1 MSAARPLRERSLP
14 LGGNSP
20 QGQGGPISLGL
31 RTNLEPSSLRPQH
44 RVATSPTVTPMNK
57 AIVLTGLLAGL
68 MCGCANVQTAEYRRP
83 EAPTKAAWSQPPAG
97 PAVSATETVS
107 PLWWTEFRDPQLDAL
122 IQRAVAG
129 NFDLKVLAARID
141 VANSQI
147 DEVRAGALPTLD
159 IGAGANLEKSSGRKF
174 SKQFS
179 LGTQV
184 SWDLDI
190 WGGVAKGVQAQ
201 TAAFHAT
208 EADWRA
214 GYLQLVA
221 SVSTT
226 YFQILQLDEQIE
238 HQQRALARSRQIL
251 AMYAGMHANGL
262 VAETQV
268 LRQRAEN
275 NRLAKDLLELQR
287 LRQLAENALATLLGV
302 PAGEL
307 KIPAGRLQERVSVPS
322 VPAGL
327 PADLLQR
334 RPDVVAAEFRVLEA
348 HDLVGQ
354 AKLAQLPSVSLTG
367 RGGTSA
373 FSLGNLLR
381 SFTVGLL
388 PSINIPAFNPG
399 IKARAKTTEK
409 QRNLIEQD
417 YKRTVIAAYEEVE
430 NALVNLDAQRQ
441 QKAELQ
447 MQVEQLERVSAQ
459 VEAQLAAGVVSQLEV
474 FENERSLLAAQLALL
489 AGHQQVL
496 AGTVTLYK
504 ALGGGWAPVEVAKA
518 AISK

>member
-1 MSAARPLRERSLP
+1 MR
-14 LGGNSP
+14 
-20 QGQGGPISLGL
+20 
-31 RTNLEPSSLRPQH
+31 NLEPLAPRPQP
-44 RVATSPTVTPMNK
+44 RAATSSTVTPMNK

-68 MCGCANVQTAEYRRP
+68 VSGCANVQNGDYKRP
-83 EAPTKAAWSQPPAG
+83 DAPAKASWSQPSG
-97 PAVSATETVS
+97 PAVSAADTIS
-107 PLWWTEFRDPQLDAL
+107 PQWWTEFSDPQLDAL
-122 IQRAVAG
+122 ITRAVTG
-129 NFDLKVLAARID
+129 NFDLKVLAARIG
-141 VANSQI
+141 VANAQI

-159 IGAGANLEKSSGRKF
+159 IGSGASLEKSSRQKF

-184 SWDLDI
+184 SWDIDV
-190 WGGVAKGVQAQ
+190 WGQVSKGVEAQ
-201 TAAFHAT
+201 TANFRAT

-238 HQQRALARSRQIL
+238 HQQRALAKSRQIL
-251 AMYAGMHANGL
+251 AMYEGMRANGL
-262 VAETQV
+262 LPETQV

-275 NRLAKDLLELQR
+275 NRLNKDLLELR
-287 LRQLAENALATLLGV
+287 RFRHVAENALATLLGV

-307 KIPAGRLQERVSVPS
+307 KIPAGRLQDRVRVPA

-327 PADLLQR
+327 PADLLAR

-367 RGGTSA
+367 RAGSA
-373 FSLGNLLR
+373 SFSLGDLLR
-381 SFTVGLL
+381 SFTIGLL
-388 PSINIPAFNPG
+388 PSINIPALNPG
-399 IKARAKTTEK
+399 IKARVKTSEA
-409 QRNLIEQD
+409 QRGLVEQD
-417 YKRTVIAAYEEVE
+417 YRRTVIAAYEEVE
-430 NALVNLDAQRQ
+430 NALVNLDAHRQ

-459 VEAQLAAGVVSQLEV
+459 GEAQLAVGMVSQLEV

-489 AGHQQVL
+489 ASHQQVL

-504 ALGGGWAPVEVAKA
+504 ALGGGWAPIEVANA
-518 AISK
+518 RSR